1 MKLTSFLLAFDY
13 KYEILREKLAEKLG
27 EEKARIMMGGLFAE
41 EQFEKGGETVISK
54 EEIEEMK
61 RQQTLDPRQV
71 VGRLNRTLYS
81 INQKENRMD
90 KNQTVK
96 GCE

>member
-41 EQFEKGGETVISK
+41 E
-54 EEIEEMK
+54 
-61 RQQTLDPRQV
+61 
-71 VGRLNRTLYS
+71 
-81 INQKENRMD
+81 
-90 KNQTVK
+90 
-96 GCE
+96 